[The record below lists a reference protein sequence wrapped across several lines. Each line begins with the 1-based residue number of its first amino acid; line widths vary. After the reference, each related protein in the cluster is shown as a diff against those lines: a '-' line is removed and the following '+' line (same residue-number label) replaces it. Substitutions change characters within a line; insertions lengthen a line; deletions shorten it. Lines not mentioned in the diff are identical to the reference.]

1 MTSLAVS
8 AKFARAA
15 RSAWQR
21 VTAAWASASPTE
33 RATTVLLGIMIVG
46 GIVLRIRAIWY
57 PQDFTFD
64 EPFFVPNAHNYL
76 VGIKDSND
84 HPPLFKMFMSVGILL
99 FGYNSAGWRF
109 PALCFGILSMLLA
122 YWLGKA
128 YFRTARA
135 GLMAAAFV
143 AADGFFIS
151 YSRVGLMDG
160 VLTSLLLWCMLAAV
174 SARTWRG
181 VLVTALLAGIA
192 VSVKWSGVF
201 IVIPAAVTMLLLG
214 RVQFWSLLIFAVVPV
229 VQTAVWLLA
238 LRLSHEPADFVSLWR
253 LVRELVLHHVDM
265 NRSTNPLNSS
275 WYTWPIF
282 YRPVIIK
289 NTTHGV
295 FRFYS
300 STVGN
305 PVFWIAFD
313 LFLVWSFIQLVAR
326 ATAGGGGLRARLA
339 RLRDFLVGKPVGRP
353 ILLMLLGW
361 AALLAPWTIIR
372 NKFSFTHYYL
382 PSYGF
387 ALLMLG
393 GLVAHAERKWPRT
406 VLVFVGLALLVAI
419 YLAPVWG
426 EFSIREH
433 TVKRLL
439 IPPTWRP

>member
-1 MTSLAVS
+1 MTWLAVF
-8 AKFARAA
+8 ANLARAA
-15 RSAWQR
+15 RSVGQR
-21 VTAAWASASPTE
+21 AKAGWSSSSPVE

-46 GIVLRIRAIWY
+46 GVVLRIRAVWF
-57 PQDFTFD
+57 PTTFTFD

-76 VGIKDSND
+76 LGMKDTND
-84 HPPLFKMFMSVGILL
+84 HPPLFKILMSVGILL

-109 PALCFGILSMLLA
+109 PALCFGILSVVLA

-160 VLTSLLLWCMLAAV
+160 ILTSLLLWTMLAAI

-181 VLVTALLAGIA
+181 VLVTACLVGIA
-192 VSVKWSGVF
+192 ASVKWSGIFV
-201 IVIPAAVTMLLLG
+201 VVPAVVTMLVRG
-214 RVQFWSLLIFAVVPV
+214 RVRFWSLLTFAVVPV

-238 LRLSHEPADFVSLWR
+238 LRLSGEPTKLASLWQLVSG
-253 LVRELVLHHVDM
+253 LVRHHVDM
-265 NRSTNPLNSS
+265 NLSSNPLNSS
-275 WYTWPIF
+275 WYAWLIF

-295 FRFYS
+295 FSYYS

-305 PVFWIAFD
+305 PVSWIAFD
-313 LFLVWSFIQLVAR
+313 LFLLWSLVQLIAR
-326 ATAGGGGLRARLA
+326 AFAGGGGIRARLA
-339 RLRDFLVGKPVGRP
+339 RMKEFLVGKPIGKP
-353 ILLMLLGW
+353 ILLTLLGW
-361 AALLAPWTIIR
+361 AALLAPWTVLR

-387 ALLMLG
+387 ALLTLA
-393 GLVAHAERKWPRT
+393 GLLAYFERKRPRT

-419 YLAPVWG
+419 FFAPVWG
-426 EFSIREH
+426 EFAMKNYAVNR
-433 TVKRLL
+433 RLL
-439 IPPTWRP
+439 PPTWRP

>member
-1 MTSLAVS
+1 MTSLAVT
-8 AKFARAA
+8 AKFARSA

-46 GIVLRIRAIWY
+46 GIVLRVRAIWF
-57 PQDFTFD
+57 PRDFTFD

-76 VGIKDSND
+76 LGIKDNND

-99 FGYNSAGWRF
+99 FGYDSAGWRF
-109 PALCFGILSMLLA
+109 PALCFGILSVLLA

-160 VLTSLLLWCMLAAV
+160 ILTSLLLWCMLAAV

-181 VLVTALLAGIA
+181 VLVTALLVGIA

-201 IVIPAAVTMLLLG
+201 IVIPAVVTMLLLG
-214 RVQFWSLLIFAVVPV
+214 RVRFWSLLIFAVVPV

-238 LRLSHEPADFVSLWR
+238 LRLSHEPTDLVSLWR
-253 LVRELVLHHVDM
+253 LVKELVLHHVEM
-265 NRSTNPLNSS
+265 NRSSNPLNSS

-289 NTTHGV
+289 STTHGV
-295 FRFYS
+295 FRYYS

-305 PVFWIAFD
+305 PVFWIAAD
-313 LFLVWSFIQLVAR
+313 LFLVWSLIQLVAR
-326 ATAGGGGLRARLA
+326 ATAGGGGIRARLA
-339 RLRDFLVGKPVGRP
+339 RLKDFLVGKPVGKS
-353 ILLMLLGW
+353 ILLTLLGW

-393 GLVAHAERKWPRT
+393 GLVAYFERKRPRT

-419 YLAPVWG
+419 CLAPVWG
-426 EFSIREH
+426 EFSLREH
-433 TVKRLL
+433 TASRLL
-439 IPPTWRP
+439 FPPTWRP